1 MEKFL
6 PIPGIIAIV
15 LVLVLK
21 LDLALQALFL
31 LIVPLNWL
39 SLMHIGPLSALDLA
53 AIGIPLILL
62 VKTFFSGKNILYE
75 FNKDPTIQLFYIMI
89 FLLLLAGLSPI
100 RTVPINY
107 EKAIQDWAKFATGFL
122 IFFIL
127 STNITSIEKADR
139 LISIIPFSL
148 FLPIIIFFWQLLTGI
163 DCVKI
168 HHGTHIVPNAY
179 FNNPHIIA
187 YAIAMILP
195 TVYYSIL
202 VSQSNVKK
210 LLWISILCLML
221 LVVFFSYAR
230 TAWLGVLAELIMIM
244 LLSSQKRI
252 TLPIF
257 SIIILII
264 SPLIYNAFSS
274 NLMDIVTFFSNIPDV
289 FYTNYYD
296 YLFSGRWLIF
306 RRSLLGIYSGN
317 LINILLG
324 YGIGGTGF
332 LTAGLSY
339 GAGHN
344 TYITL
349 LCDFGLIN
357 TLIFLSLLFLI
368 FLRALRL
375 MQTSNYYLSS
385 TGKMCLITITGY
397 LVIGLGTHFIYFMI
411 SGIWLFWGLCGVMIG
426 LYSNMIRSS
435 STM

>member
-6 PIPGIIAIV
+6 PIPGIFAIV

-89 FLLLLAGLSPI
+89 FLLLLSGLLPI
-100 RTVPINY
+100 RNVPINY

-122 IFFIL
+122 IFFIF

-168 HHGTHIVPNAY
+168 HHGMHIVPNAY

-187 YAIAMILP
+187 YAIAVIIP
-195 TVYYSIL
+195 AVYYNIL
-202 VSQSNVKK
+202 TSRNNIKK
-210 LLWISILCLML
+210 TFWITTFCLML
-221 LVVFFSYAR
+221 LVAFFSYAR
-230 TAWLGVLAELIMIM
+230 TAWLGILSELIMII
-244 LLSSQKRI
+244 LVSSRKKVTI
-252 TLPIF
+252 PIF
-257 SIIILII
+257 VLLVLIF
-264 SPLIYNAFSS
+264 SPLIYKIFAS
-274 NLMDIVTFFSNIPDV
+274 NLEDIYTFVTHIKDA
-289 FYTNYYD
+289 FYTNRYD

-306 RRSLLGIYSGN
+306 RRSLIGIYSGHI
-317 LINILLG
+317 LNILFG

-339 GAGHN
+339 GSGHN

-349 LCDFGLIN
+349 LCDFGLVN
-357 TLIFLSLLFLI
+357 TILYIVLISLLF
-368 FLRALRL
+368 FKA
-375 MQTSNYYLSS
+375 YKLSRVS
-385 TGKMCLITITGY
+385 ELYISSIGKMGLILIAGY
-397 LVIGLGTHFIYFMI
+397 LVTGFGTHFIYFLI
-411 SGIWLFWGLCGVMIG
+411 SGIWIYWSLCGIVLG
-426 LYSNMIRSS
+426 LYTKVPQNNS
-435 STM
+435 